1 MTFKEKYQQARQ
13 AVLTFFGWDS
23 LPIEGKALNLSEDDR
38 KKVKE
43 AFSEGFLKTFETA
56 TAAYLAAEEK
66 DTDDS
71 KKELKAKMNDLQ
83 AAIDQLNASNQEK
96 DRQIEALSEEP
107 VTEANVLKVIP
118 GAAKENS
125 VIASHSDK
133 STHLFNATG
142 HDFMAIGENRIWN
155 MKAHAALL
163 AEKGISLAIP
173 DASIDYSQ
181 LATDFDK
188 YWKLIRTEIKTLPYI
203 KSQFDGLID
212 KISGISDKA
221 VGFNLFLD
229 ELTQAYQAEFVA
241 KGAFSF
247 QPETQEVKDVEIA
260 YEFKNLKELER
271 NWIGMITG
279 AASDSSPIK
288 LSFVAFLA
296 QHMVK
301 KMIMEID
308 QRTAS
313 GRYKAPVNGVAGAAI
328 NAADGIYS
336 VLNEKISQFKI
347 RVTTLGL
354 ITDSNIDQKFV
365 QLVETVPQIYRDAL
379 STVLW
384 VPSGFS
390 RKYND
395 ALNSRYG
402 AARPNRTDINY
413 VDGYPN
419 VQIKEIPYST
429 GRMRIFL
436 TMPGNMARLENK
448 PMEAFNGMR
457 MVTKIK
463 SIEANSVWKEGFMFH
478 LAGRKAANAEEIAA
492 RDYMEQAIWCN
503 ELDFDPNYFVQM
515 AKDDATPSVKD
526 HSSLL
531 SVANTAPVAIT
542 NFDDAAIGQEI
553 RIKCGVSGDITIAKS
568 GNFSLISAAWS
579 PNAGDILVLKK
590 RSDGKFIELQRID
603 AATAGAVLLAA
614 GATAPDADLGNYFI
628 TSANAGATAI
638 TDITN
643 AVAGVVYKI
652 QGGSASNATTI
663 ANSGD
668 FVLTANITLNVGV
681 WIEVEKSAVDG
692 KFYEIRRSA

>member
-1 MTFKEKYQQARQ
+1 MFKKLYLQARQ
-13 AVLTFFGWDS
+13 AILTYLNLSD
-23 LPIEGKALNLSEDDR
+23 LPVEGKALNFTEDQ
-38 KKVKE
+38 KAKVKE
-43 AFSEGFLKTFETA
+43 AFGEDFLKTFETA
-56 TAAYLAAEEK
+56 TASYIEAEEK
-66 DTDDS
+66 ESAESTRQ
-71 KKELKAKMNDLQ
+71 LKANMKALQ
-83 AAIDQLNASNQEK
+83 SEIDRLNSASAEK
-96 DRQIEALSEEP
+96 DRQIEQLA
-107 VTEANVLKVIP
+107 EAPEVEGKENIVIP
-118 GAAKENS
+118 GAKKDANLF
-125 VIASHSDK
+125 VAHTDK
-133 STHLFNATG
+133 STHLFNATD

-155 MKAHAALL
+155 MRAHAAIL

-173 DASIDYSQ
+173 NASIDYSQ
-181 LATDFDK
+181 LANDFDK

-212 KISGISDKA
+212 KISGVSDKA

-229 ELTQAYQAEFVA
+229 ELTQAYQQDFVA

-260 YEFKNLKELER
+260 YEFKNLKQLER

-279 AASDSSPIK
+279 AANDSSPIK

-313 GRYKAPVNGVAGAAI
+313 GRYKAPINGTAGAAI

-336 VLNEKISQFKI
+336 VLNAKIAEFKI
-347 RVTTLGL
+347 RTSNIGL
-354 ITDSNIDQKFV
+354 ITDSNIDQKVV
-365 QLVETVPQIYRDAL
+365 QLVETVPQIFRDAL
-379 STVLW
+379 QMVLW
-384 VPSGFS
+384 VPSGYL

-402 AARPNRTDINY
+402 ASRPNRSDIAY

-429 GRMRIFL
+429 GRMRMFI

-478 LAGRKAANAEEIAA
+478 LAGRKAASASEVAA

-503 ELDFDPNYFVQM
+503 EIDFDPNYFVQM
-515 AKDDATPSVKD
+515 EKDDATPSVKD
-526 HSSLL
+526 HSSLV

-542 NFDDAAIGQEI
+542 NFDDAAVGQEI
-553 RIKCGVSGDITIAKS
+553 RIKCAITGGITIANS
-568 GNFSLISAAWS
+568 GNFSLLTAAWA

-603 AATAGAVLLAA
+603 AATAGAVVLAA
-614 GATAPDADLGNYFI
+614 NATSADADLGEYFI
-628 TSANAGATAI
+628 TSANGEATAI
-638 TDITN
+638 TTIAN
-643 AVAGVVYKI
+643 AVPGVVYKI
-652 QGGSASNATTI
+652 QGGSSTNATTI
-663 ANSGD
+663 ANSGS
-668 FVLTANITLNVGV
+668 FVLTANITLSAGV
-681 WIEVEKSAVDG
+681 WIQVEKSATDS
-692 KFYEIRRSA
+692 KFYEINRSA

>member
-1 MTFKEKYQQARQ
+1 MTFKQKYQEARQ
-13 AVLTFFGWDS
+13 AVLAYFGWDE
-23 LPIEGKALNLSEDDR
+23 LPLEGKALKLSEDDR
-38 KKVKE
+38 NKFKE

-56 TAAYLAAEEK
+56 TAAHIADEEK
-66 DTDDS
+66 ASEEAKSD
-71 KKELKAKMNDLQ
+71 LKVKMKALQ
-83 AAIDQLNASNQEK
+83 AEIEQLNQASAEK
-96 DRQIEALSEEP
+96 DRQIEQLADAPEVVAKE
-107 VTEANVLKVIP
+107 NVIIP
-118 GAAKENS
+118 GAKKDAAL
-125 VIASHSDK
+125 IAAHSDK

-142 HDFMAIGENRIWN
+142 HDFMAISEERSWN
-155 MKAHAALL
+155 LRAHAAIL

-173 DASIDYSQ
+173 EASIDYSQ
-181 LATDFDK
+181 LANDFDK
-188 YWKLIRTEIKTLPYI
+188 YWKLVRSEIKTLPYI

-229 ELTQAYQAEFVA
+229 ELTQAYQADFVA

-260 YEFKNLKELER
+260 YEFKNLKQLER

-279 AASDSSPIK
+279 AANDSSPIK

-328 NAADGIYS
+328 NAADGLYS
-336 VLNEKISQFKI
+336 VLNAKIAEFKI

-354 ITDSNIDQKFV
+354 ITDANIDQKVV
-365 QLVETVPQIYRDAL
+365 QLVETVPQIFRDAL
-379 STVLW
+379 QLVLW
-384 VPSGFS
+384 VPSGYL

-402 AARPNRTDINY
+402 ASRPNRSDIAY

-429 GRMRIFL
+429 GRMRMFI

-478 LAGRKAANAEEIAA
+478 LAGRKAASAAQVAA

-503 ELDFDPNYFVQM
+503 EIDFDPNYFVQM
-515 AKDDATPSVKD
+515 EKDDATPSVKD
-526 HSSLL
+526 HSSLI
-531 SVANTAPVAIT
+531 SVANTSPVAIT
-542 NFDDAAIGQEI
+542 NFDDAVTGQEI
-553 RIKCGVSGDITIAKS
+553 RIKCGVSGDITIAAS
-568 GNFSLISAAWS
+568 GNFSLLSAAWA

-603 AATAGAVLLAA
+603 AATAGAVVLAA
-614 GATAPDADLGNYFI
+614 DATAADADLGEFFI
-628 TSANAGATAI
+628 TSANSGATAI
-638 TDITN
+638 TTISN
-643 AVAGVVYKI
+643 AVSGVVYKI
-652 QGGSASNATTI
+652 QGGSSTNATTI
-663 ANSGD
+663 ANSGN
-668 FVLTANITLNVGV
+668 FVLTANITLSAGV
-681 WIEVEKSAVDG
+681 WIEVEKSASDS